1 MRILPWYSSPPPREI
16 KEKVGNSANPI
27 QLPTSSS
34 LSILGFVVAVNRTA
48 ATCEALREAA
58 SSSNFCTMMDTVPGK
73 ISAQVP
79 NGMMTTEA

>member
-1 MRILPWYSSPPPREI
+1 MRILPWYSSPPTREI

-34 LSILGFVVAVNRTA
+34 LSILGGFVVAVNRTA

-58 SSSNFCTMMDTVPGK
+58 SSSNFCTMMDTVPSK
-73 ISAQVP
+73 ISA
-79 NGMMTTEA
+79 

>member
-1 MRILPWYSSPPPREI
+1 MRILPWYSSPPTREI

-34 LSILGFVVAVNRTA
+34 LSILGGFVVAVNITA

-73 ISAQVP
+73 ISA
-79 NGMMTTEA
+79 

>member
-1 MRILPWYSSPPPREI
+1 MRILPWYSSPPTREI

-34 LSILGFVVAVNRTA
+34 LSILGGFVVAVNRTA
-48 ATCEALREAA
+48 ATCEALSEAA

-73 ISAQVP
+73 ISA
-79 NGMMTTEA
+79 

>member
-1 MRILPWYSSPPPREI
+1 MRILPWYSSPPTREI

-34 LSILGFVVAVNRTA
+34 LSILGGFVVAVNRTA

-73 ISAQVP
+73 ISA
-79 NGMMTTEA
+79 